1 MQHPAQYH
9 YDEQEIERAI
19 TFLAVSLKESS
30 NNPKPVL
37 MHSIRVASLL
47 WERGIAQNYIVA
59 AILHDVVE
67 DTAVSIDTIRAE
79 FGDDVADIVNTLT
92 IAGDNDMHR
101 SFEASFRDENVAAI
115 RAADLVDNS
124 NYYNRADSDE
134 LKQRLKR
141 KYESFM
147 KQAEGRVPNDI
158 FALLKSAYQENVA
171 NLLNRDGNQAD

>member
-1 MQHPAQYH
+1 MPHPAQYH

-67 DTAVSIDTIRAE
+67 DTAVSIDTIRAK
-79 FGDDVADIVNTLT
+79 FGDDVAGIVSTLT
-92 IAGDNDMHR
+92 VTGDNDVHR
-101 SFEASFRDENVAAI
+101 SFEASFRDENVATI

-124 NYYNRADSDE
+124 NYYSRADSDE
-134 LKQRLKR
+134 LKQKLKR

-147 KQAEGRVPNDI
+147 QQAEGRVPEDI

-171 NLLNRDGNQAD
+171 NLLNRDENQAD